1 MNNNQDFIGREAD
14 MRIRKAIPEDLSR
27 VSEIY
32 EHIHDREEAGL
43 TAIGWKRKV
52 YPVKDTAR
60 LALARDDLFVLEDE
74 GKLIAS
80 AIINKVQVPEYAL
93 ATWKHSADDD
103 EIMVLHT
110 LCIDPAEQGR
120 GYGRA
125 FVSFYEEYALKAGCP
140 ELRMDTNA
148 VNKTA
153 RAMYRKL
160 GYEEVG
166 IVPCVFNGISGVQL
180 VCLEKHL
187 G

>member
-1 MNNNQDFIGREAD
+1 MKV
-14 MRIRKAIPEDLSR
+14 RKAVQEDIDR

-32 EHIHDREEAGL
+32 ELIHDREEKGL
-43 TAIGWKRKV
+43 TAIGWKRNV

-60 LALARDDLFVLEDE
+60 SALFRNDLYVLEDDDA
-74 GKLIAS
+74 KVIAS
-80 AIINKVQVPEYAL
+80 AIINKAQVPEYAL
-93 ATWKHSADDD
+93 AAWKHSAEDD

-110 LCIDPAEQGR
+110 LCIDPAEQGK

-125 FVSFYEEYALKAGCP
+125 FVSFYEDYAHKNGCR

-148 VNKTA
+148 INKAA

-160 GYEEVG
+160 GYEEAG

-180 VCLEKHL
+180 VCLEKYS

>member
-1 MNNNQDFIGREAD
+1 
-14 MRIRKAIPEDLSR
+14 MRIRKAIPEDLGR
-27 VSEIY
+27 ISEIY

-60 LALARDDLFVLEDE
+60 LALERDDLFVLENDDA
-74 GKLIAS
+74 KVVAS
-80 AIINKVQVPEYAL
+80 AIINKVQVPEYTL
-93 ATWKHSADDD
+93 ASWKHSAEDD

-110 LCIDPAEQGR
+110 LCIDPAEQGK

-125 FVSFYEEYALKAGCP
+125 FVSYYEDYAQKNGCR

-148 VNKTA
+148 VNKAA
-153 RAMYRKL
+153 RTMYRKL

-180 VCLEKHL
+180 VCLEKYS

>member
-1 MNNNQDFIGREAD
+1 
-14 MRIRKAIPEDLSR
+14 MRIRKAMPEDLDR

-32 EHIHDREEAGL
+32 ELIHDREEEGL
-43 TAIGWKRKV
+43 TAIGWKRNV

-60 LALARDDLFVLEDE
+60 LALERDDLFVLENDDA
-74 GKLIAS
+74 KVVAS

-93 ATWKHSADDD
+93 AVWKHSAEDD

-110 LCIDPAEQGR
+110 LCIDPAEQGK

-125 FVSFYEEYALKAGCP
+125 FVSYYEEYARKNGCP

-148 VNKTA
+148 VNKAA

-180 VCLEKHL
+180 VCLEKYS